1 MPLTKEQ
8 YQTIFDEISE
18 GKSLRSALKKVKTGF
33 SAFYEGLADNK
44 EYAEQYAHARACQAE
59 SSFEAVLN
67 AVNRVEKGD
76 LDANAGRVV
85 IDTYKWIAAR
95 LKPTVYAERTSLL
108 GDVNGNQPT
117 ELIVRWGQP
126 KPRVIKAIES
136 VDDEQK
142 AIEQ

>member
-1 MPLTKEQ
+1 MPLNKNQ
-8 YQTIFDEISE
+8 YQLIFDEISE
-18 GKSLRSALKKVKTGF
+18 GKSLRSALKKAKTGF
-33 SAFYEGLADNK
+33 SQFYQGLLDNK
-44 EYAEQYAHARACQAE
+44 EYADQYAHARACQAE

-95 LKPTVYAERTSLL
+95 LKPQVYAEKTSLL
-108 GDVNGNQPT
+108 GDVNGNAPT

-126 KPRVIKAIES
+126 KDKVIKTIES
-136 VDDEQK
+136 TEEEPK